1 MMKKLIKYQL
11 IALLLTVL
19 LFQNKAVADDNKSL
33 TKQSL
38 LSEKVVVV
46 TDRELYLSGEKILFA
61 ATVFFEDGN
70 IESDLSKIM
79 YVELFKEDKPFVQA
93 KFRIN
98 NGCVQGNIQLP
109 TELLSGNYYLR
120 AYTMFMRNG
129 RPENFFNTLIR
140 IVNPERKLI
149 ESSVEQQRPIVI
161 EPEGGKFIDGI
172 VANTAV
178 LFNRGI
184 LSSIEK
190 AIIINSK
197 NDTLS
202 EVFVY
207 DNGLG
212 IFSFTPILEQDYW
225 MKLRLKDG
233 DSVFIKLKET
243 DGSGLVLQFDHQQ
256 TEVRVFSQG
265 ETRSLKI
272 KLCSYSPEFEE
283 LSTEEIILNDSVEL
297 LNLSNVAFD
306 KGVNYLVA
314 KKENGEILSVKPI
327 YIGAKDKMTFDVE
340 LDSTYAKREKI
351 EIEISGLRE
360 NDLIFYSVAKKGLF
374 TTKSNNLPMEF
385 VFNPQ
390 MLNYNSEK
398 VDYLQNDIIKQ
409 IELSFILN
417 HNIFN
422 SDEFKEKFSI
432 IENGIEW
439 LPEIRDLSISGLIRN
454 RNTKEPLANR
464 RIFASVL
471 GLQPQIHSYLSDEN
485 GNFIFSLNQLEG
497 IKDVGL
503 TMDSINNI
511 DAEIIVFSD
520 FSNRFPLFRDYPLQI
535 DSSSEKLL
543 EEMYRNRQIGYKFT
557 EVVLSHENYIDAIP
571 FPFQD
576 VQSSIL
582 LEDFIDL
589 PTMQE
594 VFNEIITYVNA
605 RKRGGK
611 FILNVLN
618 DATETLYDKPL
629 VLVDNMPVFDID
641 KIMRIKPSKVEK
653 IEVITRP
660 YSFGEMSFNGI
671 VMITTKTDDFGGV
684 SLPNET
690 VFLKYSTSSL
700 SSKQVF
706 PEFKNDNSISSNQPY
721 FSNTIYWN
729 TDINSQNS
737 GVKQYFYSSDESGMF
752 EVLVK
757 VLSISGEL
765 QQEVKSI
772 KIN

>member
-1 MMKKLIKYQL
+1 MMKELIKYQL

-19 LFQNKAVADDNKSL
+19 SFQNKAVANDYKSL
-33 TKQSL
+33 AKQSL

-46 TDRELYLSGEKILFA
+46 TDRDLYLSGEKILFA

-70 IESDLSKIM
+70 IETDLSKIM
-79 YVELFKEDKPFVQA
+79 YVELFKEDKAFIQA

-98 NGCVQGNIQLP
+98 NGFVQGNIKLP

-120 AYTMFMRNG
+120 AYTMLMRNG
-129 RPENFFNTLIR
+129 RPESYYNTLIR
-140 IVNPERKLI
+140 IVNPERKLE
-149 ESSVEQQRPIVI
+149 ESSVIQQRQIII

-178 LFNRGI
+178 LFNKVI
-184 LSSIEK
+184 LSSIEN
-190 AIIINSK
+190 AIILNSK

-212 IFSFTPILEQDYW
+212 MFSFTPKLEQDYW
-225 MKLRLKDG
+225 MKLKLKDG
-233 DSVFIKLKET
+233 DSVFIKLNET
-243 DGSGLVLQFDHQQ
+243 YGSGLVLQFDHQH
-256 TEVRVFSQG
+256 TEVKVFSQG
-265 ETRSLKI
+265 ETRGLKI

-297 LNLSNVAFD
+297 LNLSNVAFA

-314 KKENGEILSVKPI
+314 KKENGEIFSVKPI
-327 YIGAKDKMTFDVE
+327 YISTENKRTFDVE
-340 LDSTYAKREKI
+340 LGSNYGKRKKV
-351 EIEISGLRE
+351 EIEINGLRE

-409 IELSFILN
+409 IELSFTLN
-417 HNIFN
+417 QSVFN

-439 LPEIRDLSISGLIRN
+439 LPEIRDLSISGLLRN
-454 RNTKEPLANR
+454 SNTKEPLANH

-471 GLQPQIHSYLSDEN
+471 GSQPQIHSYLSDEK

-497 IKDVGL
+497 TKDVGL

-520 FSNRFPLFRDYPLQI
+520 FSKRFPLFRDFPLQI
-535 DSSSEKLL
+535 DSSYEKLL
-543 EEMYRNRQIGYKFT
+543 VEMYRNRQIEYKFT
-557 EVVLSHENYIDAIP
+557 EVVLSYEKYIDTIP

-576 VQSSIL
+576 VQTSIL
-582 LEDFIDL
+582 LEDFIEL

-611 FILNVLN
+611 YTLNVLN

-629 VLVDNMPVFDID
+629 VLIDNLPVFDID
-641 KIMRIKPSKVEK
+641 NIMRIKPSKVEK

-684 SLPNET
+684 RLPNET

-706 PEFKNDNSISSNQPY
+706 PEFGNDNSISSNQPY

-729 TDINSQNS
+729 SDNTLNNNEI
-737 GVKQYFYSSDESGMF
+737 KQSFYTSDEIGMF
-752 EVLVK
+752 EILVK
-757 VLSISGEL
+757 VISNTGEV
-765 QQEVKSI
+765 QQKIKPI